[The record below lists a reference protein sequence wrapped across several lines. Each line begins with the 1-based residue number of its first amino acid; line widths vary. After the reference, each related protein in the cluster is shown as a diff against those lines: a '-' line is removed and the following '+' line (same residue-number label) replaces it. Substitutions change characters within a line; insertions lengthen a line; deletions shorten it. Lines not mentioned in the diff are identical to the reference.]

1 MSLVKSELEK
11 KNTDFNELQGVLHG
25 KEMELAH
32 AKLDIQH
39 LKSETESIFIDLEE
53 KDSQLLQEMKK
64 LHEVNQEIAEL
75 RMLMSGKEVQ
85 LVETTTLLKEKE
97 EQVEFM
103 QTELD
108 DTGFKVAEAVTV
120 MKRIVDH
127 TNKMVVSSKKEEGG
141 ALHQC
146 DNSILESLHRQPS
159 HIQSADFALR
169 NRQLESLG
177 IERELSILKEETVE
191 DNNDP
196 RKLYA
201 LAQERNGELGIE
213 RLQVEAEAATGELE
227 KLTEMSRQLLSNGIE
242 ADDTEMLRHDSLKEV
257 GMGVI
262 RLAALTGHLVK
273 QAGLGPA

>member
-127 TNKMVVSSKKEEGG
+127 TNKMVVSSKK
-141 ALHQC
+141 
-146 DNSILESLHRQPS
+146 
-159 HIQSADFALR
+159 SADFALR
-169 NRQLESLG
+169 NRQLECELNLVQESLNKK
-177 IERELSILKEETVE
+177 EMELEAAQRELSILKEETVE